1 MAEEALVQGL
11 RVLPS
16 SGQPGGDGTL
26 SKAKDSLGG
35 RRIQAFSQG
44 SQHHGDLPG
53 GGFQTVQGSVAPGS
67 EGGAA
72 GLATKGLDPF
82 GLPMLAISNKGVELS
97 IGDPKVPT

>member
-1 MAEEALVQGL
+1 MQRLSM
-11 RVLPS
+11 LPS
-16 SGQPGGDGTL
+16 AREPPRDGRL
-26 SKAKDSLGG
+26 SKAEDPFSG